1 MHWEIKHAHY
11 NLQKKRPLQYGCVT
25 FVPLEVLGLVCMC
38 TRVSDLICTCK
49 HEWEF
54 SEGTLDVIFNF
65 KFVRCCYLPRCP
77 DTYCSL
83 YTFYI
88 QELWSCA
95 SHAAQ
100 FNGFSSNNFF
110 FLLWTKKKKSSWLT
124 FTMSPTLW
132 FHPLQNGNAEG
143 YFFVQNRNKMQK
155 VQKVTFK
162 LMSQCE
168 SMTLSS
174 DYLIFLH

>member
-1 MHWEIKHAHY
+1 MSRHGSKDLGSNSISCY
-11 NLQKKRPLQYGCVT
+11 ICSGYGCRG
-25 FVPLEVLGLVCMC
+25 LNALGNLACTLQFAKKKASTIWMCNLCAFGSARPMCMC

-110 FLLWTKKKKSSWLT
+110 FLLWTKKKKKFLVDLYHESYALISSSTKWKRWRL
-124 FTMSPTLW
+124 
-132 FHPLQNGNAEG
+132 
-143 YFFVQNRNKMQK
+143 FFCTK
-155 VQKVTFK
+155 
-162 LMSQCE
+162 
-168 SMTLSS
+168 
-174 DYLIFLH
+174 